1 MANNEFGTSLT
12 SSQKK
17 VLSIEQIKAFDIIRD
32 ITETLNL
39 EQTKDIL
46 FLLLTNYLT
55 YEDGLS
61 TEHKEDV
68 CFTVKTLNEAFSRL
82 VKIA

>member
-1 MANNEFGTSLT
+1 MANNEFKIALT
-12 SSQKK
+12 SSQRK
-17 VLSIEQIKAFDIIRD
+17 VLSNEQIKAINSIRT

-39 EQTKDIL
+39 EKTKDIL
-46 FLLLTNYLT
+46 FLLLTHYLT

-68 CFTVKTLNEAFSRL
+68 CFTVKTLNEAISGL
-82 VKIA
+82 VKTA